1 MKFSRTVGYAV
12 RATIHLARSDSPSPI
27 PCSQLASEGNMPE
40 RFLLQILRNLVM
52 HGILKSSR
60 GVDGGY
66 TLTKSPEQITLLEI
80 IEAIEGP
87 VGLSPDVGEGFAEL
101 TGARLQDA
109 LSDAAATYRKQL
121 EAITFAQLI
130 EPPTAAETSRFD
142 PPAEGTLAAPKSSEK
157 DQPVRESAKTASEQ
171 TSRNVNSD
179 ESTPRDSGSAAP
191 GTTPTSTRAN
201 IPAPP
206 DEPSSDS

>member
-27 PCSQLASEGNMPE
+27 PCSQLASEGKMPE

-66 TLTKSPEQITLLEI
+66 TLTKSPDQITLLEI

-87 VGLSPDVGEGFAEL
+87 VGLSDVGEGFAEVTGTRLQEAL
-101 TGARLQDA
+101 TG
-109 LSDAAATYRKQL
+109 AAATYRKQL

-130 EPPTAAETSRFD
+130 EPPSEEEAGRLTPEATETATGD
-142 PPAEGTLAAPKSSEK
+142 
-157 DQPVRESAKTASEQ
+157 
-171 TSRNVNSD
+171 
-179 ESTPRDSGSAAP
+179 
-191 GTTPTSTRAN
+191 PTSADAKATSQDADASDT
-201 IPAPP
+201 P
-206 DEPSSDS
+206 ESPSDDSSSGDDAST